1 MRLQAPIRL
10 YRFLLAALLLLFS
23 MILQA
28 DGGWQQ
34 IGEKHITPSQD
45 TATIKISS
53 EGGDTPYKTV
63 KFHIT
68 QGSLKIRSA
77 KVHMS
82 DGQVVDLSIQKLML
96 PGLETRGFPIPDH
109 GRSIKKI
116 VLYIEAPLDHSSN
129 VVVYGVKADTSEK
142 KS

>member
-10 YRFLLAALLLLFS
+10 YKSLLAALMLFFS
-23 MILQA
+23 MTLQA
-28 DGGWQQ
+28 DGWHQ
-34 IGEKHITPSQD
+34 IGEKHIIPSQD

-53 EGGDTPYKTV
+53 DNGDIPYKTV

-82 DGQVVDLSIQKLML
+82 DGQVIDLSVQKLML

-129 VVVYGVKADTSEK
+129 VVVYGIKADTSEK

>member
-1 MRLQAPIRL
+1 MRSQALIRL
-10 YRFLLAALLLLFS
+10 YQSLLAALVLLFS
-23 MILQA
+23 MTLQA
-28 DGGWQQ
+28 AGGWQQ
-34 IGEKHITPSQD
+34 IGEKHIIPSQD

-53 EGGDTPYKTV
+53 ADEDTSYKTI

-82 DGQVVDLSIQKLML
+82 DGQVIDLSVQKLVL

-116 VLYIEAPLDHSSN
+116 VLYIQAPLDHSSN
-129 VVVYGVKADTSEK
+129 VVVYGIKADTSEK